1 MQASEFTELLQQWT
15 GGNKA
20 ALDAL
25 TPVLYGEL
33 RKLALGR
40 LRSERPDHT
49 LQPTALIHEA
59 YIKLV
64 GLRPDAWRSRAHFF
78 SVAGHL
84 MREILVSHA
93 RRHRAAKRGRGE
105 KLPLDEAV
113 AVPAER
119 GQAVLDLDEALGELA
134 RFDERKSRLIE
145 LKYFGGME
153 SREIAEILG
162 ISVSTVTREGRSAEA
177 WLQNYLTGRQS

>member
-1 MQASEFTELLQQWT
+1 MRPGEFTTLLQQWT

-25 TPVLYGEL
+25 TPVVYVEL
-33 RKLALGR
+33 RKLALAR

-49 LQPTALIHEA
+49 LQPTALINEA

-64 GLRPDAWRSRAHFF
+64 GVHQDEWHSRAHFF
-78 SVAGHL
+78 SVASHL

-93 RRHRAAKRGRGE
+93 RQHRAAKRGGGE
-105 KLPLDEAV
+105 KAPLDEAITF
-113 AVPAER
+113 AAER
-119 GQAVLDLDEALGELA
+119 GQAVLELDEALGELA

-153 SREIAEILG
+153 SKEIGEILG
-162 ISVSTVTREGRSAEA
+162 ISVSTVTRESRSAEA
-177 WLQNYLTGRQS
+177 WLQNYLTGRQP